1 MARLPHPVV
10 AQTSPNLYNA
20 VASANLSPEENNM
33 VTQMS
38 FAYQEGLKLRK
49 MPVEQAKESFRILK
63 DDAKKQVQALFPND
77 EYTKPDPSL
86 LSKGIGLL
94 GGFTGG
100 VIKKVGSPIIATF
113 QAADQYGKAI
123 NTPLRVGFETQTLNK
138 PLFSTKTWSDAYKG
152 VDFYNPNDVKLLEE
166 KYGKAKAAVAMG
178 VVAGKTPGEI
188 IQDWGKVDSEI
199 TDALAE
205 SLDNP
210 KDFQPIIDETK
221 LSRFSPGRST
231 VRQAYDEKHSTV
243 STIWEQLIGKPIDV
257 PNLNPEEKAKREAY
271 KNKIKARQAG
281 VIDAIYQVA
290 IDPATYATAG
300 LSKLPLIGTRLA
312 KYAISKG
319 ADEAGILVA
328 GQGNKGRALADKIL
342 KAGDTPEAVASTVR
356 EVFTRPDVRNLWD
369 EMGPYIQK
377 FNESEGNVAKARV
390 FDEFKYTY
398 DEYNN
403 LEVFKL
409 MAKNRVYDAASAEKF
424 FGDVEN
430 TRYLLS
436 GRVDGTNFYRNGVA
450 TARSS
455 RHLTA
460 GIARA
465 VDSIFNPSA
474 RNTATRDTLEKATAA
489 TDETWKVLTT
499 LGDEADRGVNPAIVN
514 LQSIDQDISKTR
526 QKLFKV
532 GQLAGRSPAGGPI
545 FYGDNAIK
553 TIKNFENLAGL
564 VVPKDMAKTLTLNF
578 LDSSEDQQ
586 VVALRNLYAAYMQ
599 QQGLEGLPKGRQF
612 MEEVLDK
619 TFNNHA
625 GFNTLAKTEISQE
638 LSQVMSKHGI
648 DWQAEAPYLK
658 NRGATQPFQLAGAVG
673 ALPFEEIA
681 AVKAML
687 GVKDSA
693 GKFTLRNGIP
703 SILDGIHR
711 SYFMRAATDIW
722 TTLTLAVRTGPR
734 SGIDETT
741 FFAFTAPSR
750 DVIDFAI
757 GRGRREGKVLTTATG
772 SKAAVGTYKRII
784 NKVFRKG
791 GLEERIDRAE
801 RVRIIE
807 ELQADMSA
815 KLGYEVPVETIDAW
829 LIRQEV
835 GKRAWDAV
843 FKGRTTEDQKYLMSL
858 LVNQPDTIES
868 MSKAISSKTS
878 LSGRFDEEFR
888 DLTLPD
894 SVITKAFEESGLKLG
909 NKFRALATRDLKQ
922 QNQKYPALAHFDAF
936 GLRFAHNDVKI
947 AEGKTVNPVPAFFGN
962 NGLKTVQDFMRA
974 RRTVL
979 KQVGVNMD
987 EIDDTLTVFDP
998 DLLKRFVDK
1007 FGDSVYWRQKSIPDQ
1022 AIARIYVE
1030 SMLADMKVAFHG
1042 GKDAYN
1048 DALMN
1053 LVKERHF
1060 DIVESSSKGGDI
1072 IDAAGMGIKKTPYK
1086 AWERAV
1092 AGIEFDDFEKVTVD
1106 KHPVGDINTRVDF
1119 FGDDIEAWYKQFG
1132 NFVFDQADR
1141 QVTGMY
1147 RQPAVTLTYLNLRK
1161 AYAKQEAAFATKVE
1175 RQLVEADGFNSK
1187 AREQAL
1193 DIADKR
1199 YTELA
1204 NNEAIY
1210 TVLKYVDNPAIKS
1223 NFALS
1228 IRHVGRFYRATED
1241 FYRRYYRMMRDKPL
1255 QVVYRMRLLHQGL
1268 QSSGS
1273 VHKDQQGNEYFIF
1286 PTDAVINGAIE
1297 PTMRKLTGDN
1307 QFVIPQFDDFKMKLT
1322 MLNPSFSPDAGMPA
1336 LSGPGAAVSVLGVKA
1351 ILGNLP
1357 GPLALPGDKAGE
1369 TLNNL
1374 ALGNIG
1380 KNMTL
1385 RRAVVPFFVEN
1396 LLTLSKPA
1404 QDVLGISNEENMTRE
1419 EVSAAMQAASYMQ
1432 VYGKN
1437 PLPEN
1442 PTPQQRADY
1451 MKALRISAHNV
1462 MFMRAFLGIFSP
1474 ASASMQESKGV
1485 PDYYKSAGIT
1495 SLRSEFYTILDG
1507 IKKTYGTDI
1516 QDPYALA
1523 TSIFI
1528 AKNPKKSIY
1537 LASRTDKNTQALIGK
1552 TNEVKD
1558 WSIANESFIN
1568 KYGETAYLVAPQV
1581 GEFNSAVYNWMEAQD
1596 LIGQPKLADYLD
1608 RVLVAEDKASYFD
1621 IGRREQELLT
1631 TTNSMT
1637 ERKSIIARSTAQR
1650 QALLQSNPLLV
1661 DALQSKNNF
1670 PQEKI
1675 ALDTLQVMLDDKET
1689 PISPATRIKLRA
1701 AVNSVQELVSI
1712 ANDPDYKSLPYF
1724 ADMKRDKKA
1733 QVEKIILD
1741 LKAGDLVVGEAY
1753 RAVLRPILDFY
1764 SRDTYTP
1771 VRKVTF

>member
-20 VASANLSPEENNM
+20 VASANLTPEETNM

-49 MPVEQAKESFRILK
+49 LPVDQAKESYRNLK
-63 DDAKKQVQALFPND
+63 DDAKKQIQALFPND
-77 EYTKPDPSL
+77 EYTKADPSL
-86 LSKGIGLL
+86 LSKGFGLATS
-94 GGFTGG
+94 FVGG
-100 VIKKVGSPIIATF
+100 VLKKVGSPIIGTF
-113 QAADQYGKAI
+113 QAADAYGKAI
-123 NTPLRVGFETQTLNK
+123 NTPLRVGFQTQTLDK

-152 VDFYNPNDVKLLEE
+152 VDFYNPNDVKVLEE

-188 IQDWGKVDSEI
+188 IQDWGKVDAEI

-221 LSRFSPGRST
+221 LARFSPGRSI
-231 VRQAYDEKHSTV
+231 VRQSYDEKHPTT
-243 STIWEQLIGKPIDV
+243 STIWEQMVGKEIEV
-257 PNLNPEEKAKREAY
+257 PNLSPEEKAKREAY
-271 KNKIKARQAG
+271 KLKVKARQAG
-281 VIDAIYQVA
+281 VIDAVYQIA

-300 LSKLPLIGTRLA
+300 LSKLPLVGKRLSQF
-312 KYAISKG
+312 AISKG
-319 ADEAGILVA
+319 ADEAGFLVA

-342 KAGDTPEAVASTVR
+342 KAGDTPEAVATTVR
-356 EVFTRPDVRNLWD
+356 EVFTRPDVRSLWD

-377 FNESEGNVAKARV
+377 FNESEGNVAKSRV
-390 FDEFKYTY
+390 FDEFKYLY

-403 LEVFKL
+403 FETFKL
-409 MAKNRVYDAASAEKF
+409 MAKNRVYDANSAEKF
-424 FGDVEN
+424 FSDVEN

-474 RNTATRDTLEKATAA
+474 RNTPTRDTIEKATAVA
-489 TDETWKVLTT
+489 DEQWKILTT
-499 LGDEADRGVNPAIVN
+499 LGDEADRGVNPNIAN
-514 LQSIDQDISKTR
+514 LESIDKDISKVR
-526 QKLFKV
+526 QRLFKI
-532 GQLAGRSPAGGPI
+532 GQLAGRSPASKPI

-553 TIKNFENLAGL
+553 TIKDFENLAGL
-564 VVPKDMAKTLTLNF
+564 VVPKDMAKVLALNF

-586 VVALRNLYAAYMQ
+586 VVAIRNLYAAYMQ
-599 QQGLEGLPKGRQF
+599 QQGLEGIPQGRRF
-612 MEEVLDK
+612 IESILDK
-619 TFNNHA
+619 TFNNHS
-625 GFNTLAKTEISQE
+625 GFNTLAKTEVSQE
-638 LSQVMSKHGI
+638 LSQVMSKHAI

-673 ALPFEEIA
+673 GLPFEEIA
-681 AVKAML
+681 AVKAMV
-687 GVKDSA
+687 GVRDSA
-693 GKFTLRNGIP
+693 GRFTLRNGIP

-722 TTLTLAVRTGPR
+722 TTLTLAVRTGVR
-734 SGIDETT
+734 SAIDEIT
-741 FFAFTAPSR
+741 FFGFTAPNR
-750 DVIDFAI
+750 DVVDFAI
-757 GRGRREGKVLTTATG
+757 NRGRKEGKVLTTATG

-784 NKVFRKG
+784 NKVFRGG

-801 RVRIIE
+801 RVKIVE
-807 ELQADMSA
+807 ELQKSMSE

-835 GKRAWDAV
+835 GNRAWDVV
-843 FKGRTTEDQKYLMSL
+843 FKGATTKDQKYLMSL
-858 LVNQPDTIES
+858 LINQPDTVES
-868 MSKAISSKTS
+868 MAKAISSKTS
-878 LSGRFDEEFR
+878 LSGRFDEQFR
-888 DLTLPD
+888 DITLPD

-909 NKFRALATRDLKQ
+909 NKFRALSTRELKQ
-922 QNQKYPALAHFDAF
+922 ANQKYPALAHFDAF
-936 GLRFAHNDVKI
+936 GLRFAHNDVKLGT
-947 AEGKTVNPVPAFFGN
+947 GKSVNPVPAFFGN
-962 NGLKTVQDFMRA
+962 NGLKTVQDFMGA
-974 RRTVL
+974 RRSVL

-987 EIDDTLTVFDP
+987 AIDDTLTVFDP

-1007 FGDSVYWRQKSIPDQ
+1007 FGDSVYWRQKGLPDQ
-1022 AIARIYVE
+1022 AIARIYIE
-1030 SMLADMKVAFHG
+1030 SMLADMRIAFHG
-1042 GKDAYN
+1042 GKDAFN
-1048 DALMN
+1048 DELMN
-1053 LVKERHF
+1053 LVKEKHF
-1060 DIVESSSKGGDI
+1060 DIVE
-1072 IDAAGMGIKKTPYK
+1072 AARKAGNNSPYK

-1092 AGIEFDDFEKVTVD
+1092 AGIEFSDFEKVTVD
-1106 KHPVGDINTRVDF
+1106 RHPVGDINVRVDF
-1119 FGDDIEAWYKQFG
+1119 FGEDIEAWYKQFG
-1132 NFVFDQADR
+1132 NFVFEQADR
-1141 QVTGMY
+1141 QVTGMF
-1147 RQPAVTLTYLNLRK
+1147 RQPAVTLAYLNFRK
-1161 AYAKQEAAFATKVE
+1161 AYAQQEAAFATKLE
-1175 RQLVEADGFNSK
+1175 REFIQANGFDTK
-1187 AREQAL
+1187 ARERAL

-1199 YTELA
+1199 YTEIA

-1228 IRHVGRFYRATED
+1228 VRHVGRFYRATED

-1255 QVVYRMRLLHQGL
+1255 QVIYRMRLLHQGL

-1273 VHKDQQGNEYFIF
+1273 VYKDQQGNEYFIF
-1286 PTDAVINGAIE
+1286 PTDAVINGALE

-1322 MLNPSFSPDAGMPA
+1322 MLNPSFSPDAGVPA

-1357 GPLALPGDKAGE
+1357 GPLALPGAKAGE
-1369 TLNNL
+1369 FVNNL

-1385 RRAVVPFFVEN
+1385 RRAIVPFFVEN
-1396 LLTLSKPA
+1396 VLTLTKPA
-1404 QDVLGISNEENMTRE
+1404 QDILGISNEENMTRE

-1442 PTPQQRADY
+1442 PTPQERADY
-1451 MKALRISAHNV
+1451 MKALRISTHNV
-1462 MFMRAFLGIFSP
+1462 LFMRAFLGIFAP
-1474 ASASMQESKGV
+1474 ASASLQESKGV
-1485 PDYYKSAGIT
+1485 PNYYKEAGVT
-1495 SLRSEFYTILDG
+1495 SLRNEFYTILEG
-1507 IKKTYGTDI
+1507 IKKTYGTEI
-1516 QDPYALA
+1516 NDPYALA
-1523 TSIFI
+1523 TAIFI

-1537 LASRTDKNTQALIGK
+1537 IASRTNKNTLALIGK

-1558 WSIANESFIN
+1558 WSLANESFIN
-1568 KYGETAYLVAPQV
+1568 KYGEAAYLVAPQV
-1581 GEFNSAVYNWMEAQD
+1581 GEFNSAVYNWMESQE
-1596 LIGQPKLADYLD
+1596 LISQPKLADYLD
-1608 RVLVAEDKASYFD
+1608 RVLVAEDKAAYFD
-1621 IGRREQELLT
+1621 IGRREQEALT
-1631 TTNSMT
+1631 TVNSIT
-1637 ERKSIIARSTAQR
+1637 ERKGIIANATAQR
-1650 QALLQSNPLLV
+1650 QALLTSNPLLV

-1670 PQEKI
+1670 PQEKMT
-1675 ALDTLQVMLDDKET
+1675 LDTLQVMLDDKDT
-1689 PISPATRIKLRA
+1689 PINSTTRVKLRA
-1701 AVNSVQELVSI
+1701 AVNSVQELVSM
-1712 ANDPDYKSLPYF
+1712 ANDQEYKSLPYF

-1733 QVEKIILD
+1733 EVEKIILD
-1741 LKAGDLVVGEAY
+1741 LKAGDLVVSEAY
-1753 RAVLRPILDFY
+1753 RAVLRPIIDFY
-1764 SRDTYTP
+1764 SRDTYVP
-1771 VRKVTF
+1771 FRKVTF